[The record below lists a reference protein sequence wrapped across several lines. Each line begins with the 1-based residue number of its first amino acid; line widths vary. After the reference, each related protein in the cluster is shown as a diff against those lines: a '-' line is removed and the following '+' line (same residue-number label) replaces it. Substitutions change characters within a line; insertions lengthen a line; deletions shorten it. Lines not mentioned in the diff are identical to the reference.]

1 MIHHEVLLE
10 LVKDGSLC
18 AKVYCTVKAAKYLMI
33 GFGLEP
39 RPVLASDAPFEA
51 PKLEDVIDDGKNSK
65 SRKK

>member
-1 MIHHEVLLE
+1 MNHHEVLLE

-18 AKVYCTVKAAKYLMI
+18 AKVYCTAKAAKYLMI

-39 RPVLASDAPFEA
+39 RPVFSLDEPCEA